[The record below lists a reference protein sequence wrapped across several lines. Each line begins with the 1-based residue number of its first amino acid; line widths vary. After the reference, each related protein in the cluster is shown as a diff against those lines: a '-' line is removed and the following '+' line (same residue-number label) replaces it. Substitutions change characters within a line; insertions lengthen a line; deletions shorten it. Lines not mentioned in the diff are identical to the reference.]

1 MIGGTKRD
9 NLLLCSTCRI
19 EFSLRETAA
28 RRRSD
33 GRLFFPSRPGLFYTP
48 FSWQLYSRLINR
60 FTGENRVRISRF
72 AEAIYDLE
80 SPAEFASVMDELT
93 QPEGNGRTMIESL
106 SQEFDQNKQFGAQT
120 VSYFKNPDNDTEF
133 QFFGGFLALTI
144 SAYTGMRVDECIT
157 YSGDAFTRLPRV
169 RKDRQWIHT
178 GLELLRRDCA
188 TVRTTGSTPSSGIA
202 DQVRPCPAG

>member
-1 MIGGTKRD
+1 
-9 NLLLCSTCRI
+9 
-19 EFSLRETAA
+19 
-28 RRRSD
+28 
-33 GRLFFPSRPGLFYTP
+33 
-48 FSWQLYSRLINR
+48 
-60 FTGENRVRISRF
+60 
-72 AEAIYDLE
+72 
-80 SPAEFASVMDELT
+80 MDELT

-144 SAYTGMRVDECIT
+144 SAYTGMRVSMSASPIPEMRSRDFQEF
-157 YSGDAFTRLPRV
+157 A
-169 RKDRQWIHT
+169 KDRQWIHT

-202 DQVRPCPAG
+202 DQVRPCPAGFSERLTVRKVPSGDAKRAASGVAPAQARLPSPQVRGRIFPP